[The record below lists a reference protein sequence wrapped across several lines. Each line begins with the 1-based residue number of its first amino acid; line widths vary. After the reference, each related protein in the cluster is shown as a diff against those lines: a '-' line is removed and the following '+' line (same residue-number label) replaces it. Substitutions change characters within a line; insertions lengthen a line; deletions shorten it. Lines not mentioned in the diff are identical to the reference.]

1 MESSDHSLPSLSDLN
16 ALEADVRSKISTL
29 RESVESFSGTQEENS
44 GARLQEAAKIAR
56 EHAQK
61 KEQLQRDIATCKER
75 IKNLEQKLP
84 SVKREAESIEQ
95 GLKDLHEERQRVVL
109 RKQQLQ
115 NMRDD
120 MQRQLI
126 AAKNAK
132 EKQGKSANTEKEI
145 NKAELKATVQSSGLS
160 IKPLD
165 IDLNRF
171 TFKFIDPKD
180 WDKKFYFD
188 LRLGK
193 DKYYS
198 VVDCQPPVPN
208 LEQVVEE
215 LNQERNIYK
224 FIKQIRV
231 LFSEA
236 ANK

>member
-1 MESSDHSLPSLSDLN
+1 M
-16 ALEADVRSKISTL
+16 
-29 RESVESFSGTQEENS
+29 
-44 GARLQEAAKIAR
+44 
-56 EHAQK
+56 
-61 KEQLQRDIATCKER
+61 
-75 IKNLEQKLP
+75 
-84 SVKREAESIEQ
+84 KREAESIEQ

-126 AAKNAK
+126 AAKNGQQIIARTIILLKNGVVMIWCNTFCYLAK

-165 IDLNRF
+165 SMHPCLCNLPCNVTHRRNITIVDLNRF

-198 VVDCQPPVPN
+198 GT
-208 LEQVVEE
+208 
-215 LNQERNIYK
+215 
-224 FIKQIRV
+224 
-231 LFSEA
+231 
-236 ANK
+236 